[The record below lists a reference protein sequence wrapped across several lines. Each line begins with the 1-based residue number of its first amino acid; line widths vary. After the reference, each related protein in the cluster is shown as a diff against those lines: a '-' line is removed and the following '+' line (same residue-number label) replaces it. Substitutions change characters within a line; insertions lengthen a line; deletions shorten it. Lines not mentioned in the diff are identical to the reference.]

1 MTVIDFHTHTFP
13 DKIARKA
20 IASLSGKSHSKPFT
34 DGTVKGLKAS
44 MQRSGIDRSVILPV
58 ATSPDQVE
66 KINTSAALLNQK
78 HKGTLFSLGCIHPDY
93 EKVEQEMVRIKEL
106 GLRGI
111 KIHPV
116 YQNTDLDDPRFLRI
130 FRQAKKLDLVVVTHT
145 GLDIGYPGQVKCSPQ
160 MARHVVEKV
169 GIFRFVLAHMGGWR
183 NWNIVPEILA
193 GTGVYL
199 DTAFS
204 TGEIVPLN
212 DGYWNEEQLPMMGE
226 EEMMNLIRI
235 FGSDHI
241 LFGTDSPWS
250 SQSESLH
257 FIQDLPLTKVE
268 KEQILCQNARKLLQ
282 LEE

>member
-20 IASLSGKSHSKPFT
+20 ITSLSGKSHSKPFT
-34 DGTVKGLKAS
+34 DGTIHGLKAS

-66 KINTSAALLNQK
+66 KINTSAAILNQEQ
-78 HKGTLFSLGCIHPDY
+78 KGTLFSLGCIHPEY
-93 EKVEQEMVRIKEL
+93 ENVEQEMVRIKEL

-116 YQNTDLDDPRFLRI
+116 YQHTNLDDPRFLRI

-160 MARHVVEKV
+160 MARHVVEQI
-169 GIFRFVLAHMGGWR
+169 GPFRFVLAHMGGWR

-212 DGYWNEEQLPMMGE
+212 DGYWKEEQLPMMDR

-235 FGSDHI
+235 FGADHI

-257 FIQDLPLTKVE
+257 FMQDLPLTKAE
-268 KEQILCQNARKLLQ
+268 KEQILSQNARKLLQ
-282 LEE
+282 WEK